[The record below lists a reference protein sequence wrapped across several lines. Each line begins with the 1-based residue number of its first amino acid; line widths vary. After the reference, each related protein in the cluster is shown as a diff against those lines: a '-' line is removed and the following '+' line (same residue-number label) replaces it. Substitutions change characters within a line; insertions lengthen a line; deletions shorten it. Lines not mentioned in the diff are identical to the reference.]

1 MLRKNDLEISRW
13 WDSSSSAQIR
23 WCRGAIAEGAAPTL
37 ALALWKGTM
46 LVGWH
51 EPTEWMT
58 LGKFTGSALGTK
70 KIIYRTS
77 FGPETSFQPLNF
89 LGPAWSHAGPT
100 WSLRCPD
107 SLFLWEGARG
117 NTPPMPIRP
126 CWSDYEGIMVVRLP
140 QKKKTHHQPQ
150 SKSNNF
156 HPILSRV
163 HISEASNLVGKPS
176 NPPPPQLSA
185 SNSSPGQRKNSNF
198 ACKNG
203 NLQSSFPENKNQP
216 SKTSCQKK
224 KLKIER
230 IVYSTK
236 TDVSPAHKYIPPK
249 NNAAWIVK
257 KMSLAKKGWS
267 HLQKCVIPISLTNHP
282 SSSDAPPPGLAFF
295 SYGHLLIIFQMKPV
309 ITIGW
314 GSTLNAKEKN
324 CFGELYTPPKI

>member
-1 MLRKNDLEISRW
+1 MGFIKFNANPLVPRGYRWRCCPDACPGPLEGDDVGRMTWTNGMNDSREIYR
-13 WDSSSSAQIR
+13 
-23 WCRGAIAEGAAPTL
+23 
-37 ALALWKGTM
+37 
-46 LVGWH
+46 VGF
-51 EPTEWMT
+51 
-58 LGKFTGSALGTK
+58 GNK

-140 QKKKTHHQPQ
+140 QEKKKHIINRSQNRTISIPSFPEFTSVKLQ
-150 SKSNNF
+150 
-156 HPILSRV
+156 ILLGNQ
-163 HISEASNLVGKPS
+163 ATPL
-176 NPPPPQLSA
+176 PPNCPPLILHLA
-185 SNSSPGQRKNSNF
+185 NGKNSNF

>member
-1 MLRKNDLEISRW
+1 MKRKGIPDPPRDTSRRKCYEKTTW
-13 WDSSSSAQIR
+13 KSQGDGIHQVQRKSA
-23 WCRGAIAEGAAPTL
+23 GAEGLSLKVLPRRL
-37 ALALWKGTM
+37 PWPFGRGTM

-224 KLKIER
+224 KTQNRKNSIFHQNWCFPCTQ
-230 IVYSTK
+230 IYS
-236 TDVSPAHKYIPPK
+236 S
-249 NNAAWIVK
+249 K
-257 KMSLAKKGWS
+257 K
-267 HLQKCVIPISLTNHP
+267 
-282 SSSDAPPPGLAFF
+282 
-295 SYGHLLIIFQMKPV
+295 
-309 ITIGW
+309 
-314 GSTLNAKEKN
+314 
-324 CFGELYTPPKI
+324 

>member
-13 WDSSSSAQIR
+13 WDSSSSTQIR

-176 NPPPPQLSA
+176 NPPPPNCPPLILHLANGKIQTSHA
-185 SNSSPGQRKNSNF
+185 KMVTCKVHFQRIKINPQKQAAKKKNS
-198 ACKNG
+198 K
-203 NLQSSFPENKNQP
+203 
-216 SKTSCQKK
+216 
-224 KLKIER
+224 
-230 IVYSTK
+230 
-236 TDVSPAHKYIPPK
+236 
-249 NNAAWIVK
+249 
-257 KMSLAKKGWS
+257 
-267 HLQKCVIPISLTNHP
+267 
-282 SSSDAPPPGLAFF
+282 
-295 SYGHLLIIFQMKPV
+295 
-309 ITIGW
+309 
-314 GSTLNAKEKN
+314 
-324 CFGELYTPPKI
+324 

>member
-13 WDSSSSAQIR
+13 WDSSSSTQIR

-140 QKKKTHHQPQ
+140 QKKK
-150 SKSNNF
+150 K
-156 HPILSRV
+156 
-163 HISEASNLVGKPS
+163 HIINRSQNRTISIP
-176 NPPPPQLSA
+176 
-185 SNSSPGQRKNSNF
+185 
-198 ACKNG
+198 
-203 NLQSSFPENKNQP
+203 SFPEFTSVKLQILLGNQATP
-216 SKTSCQKK
+216 LPPNCPPLILHLANGKIQTSHAKMVTCKVHFQRIKINPQKQAAKK
-224 KLKIER
+224 KNSK
-230 IVYSTK
+230 
-236 TDVSPAHKYIPPK
+236 
-249 NNAAWIVK
+249 
-257 KMSLAKKGWS
+257 
-267 HLQKCVIPISLTNHP
+267 
-282 SSSDAPPPGLAFF
+282 
-295 SYGHLLIIFQMKPV
+295 
-309 ITIGW
+309 
-314 GSTLNAKEKN
+314 
-324 CFGELYTPPKI
+324 